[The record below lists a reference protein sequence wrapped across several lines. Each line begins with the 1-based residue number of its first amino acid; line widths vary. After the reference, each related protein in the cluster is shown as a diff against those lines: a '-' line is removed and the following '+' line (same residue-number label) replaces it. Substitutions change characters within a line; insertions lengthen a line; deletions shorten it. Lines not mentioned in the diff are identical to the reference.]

1 MKEHN
6 MEYNSSRENL
16 AIPEYGRH
24 VQNLVNYAKTIE
36 DDDFRQAFIERILD
50 LMMQMH
56 PQNKIMDDYKEKLW
70 KHLFRIANYELNV
83 KVPGGHIPTKEEAEK
98 KPEKIP
104 YPASEARYRHYGN
117 NVQRL
122 IKKALEMEAGPVRD
136 GFVATIGSYMKLAY
150 RTWNKEHYVS
160 DETIKSDLET
170 LSGGIL
176 TLDDDATIDNL
187 TSANRSNSRRKK
199 MSGSGHNGN
208 GSNNYQGRSSRNNS
222 NYKGRRRKP

>member
-1 MKEHN
+1 MNEHN
-6 MEYNSSRENL
+6 MEYNSARENL

-24 VQNLVNYAKTIE
+24 VQNLVNHAKTIE
-36 DDDFRQAFIERILD
+36 DDDYRQAFVERVLD

-70 KHLFRIANYELNV
+70 KHLFRIANYDLKV
-83 KVPGGHIPTKEEAEK
+83 RVPGGHIPTREEAEK
-98 KPEKIP
+98 KPEMIP

-122 IKKALEMEAGPVRD
+122 IKKALEMEEGPVRD

-160 DETIKSDLET
+160 DDVIKNDLET
-170 LSGGIL
+170 LSGGKL
-176 TLDDDATIDNL
+176 TLDDDASIDVL
-187 TSANRSNSRRKK
+187 SSTNRGRRKK
-199 MSGSGHNGN
+199 PTSNNGN
-208 GSNNYQGRSSRNNS
+208 NSSSNPYQGRSSRSSS
-222 NYKGRRRKP
+222 NYKGRRRKS

>member
-1 MKEHN
+1 

-24 VQNLVNYAKTIE
+24 VQNLVNYAKTVE
-36 DDDFRQAFIERILD
+36 DPEYRQALVERILD

-70 KHLFRIANYELNV
+70 KHLFRIANYELDV
-83 KVPGGHIPTKEEAEK
+83 EVPGGHKPTREEADK
-98 KPEKIP
+98 KPDMIP
-104 YPASEARYRHYGN
+104 YPSSEARYRHYGS

-122 IKKALEMEAGPVRD
+122 IKKALEMEEGPVRD

-160 DETIKSDLET
+160 DEVIKNDLQT
-170 LSGGIL
+170 LSGGQL
-176 TLDDDATIDNL
+176 SMDDDASIDNL
-187 TSANRSNSRRKK
+187 TSSNNNRGDRDRGPRRKK
-199 MSGSGHNGN
+199 SSSQSNGRLPIIRLSF
-208 GSNNYQGRSSRNNS
+208 GIRTKLFHQCLRN
-222 NYKGRRRKP
+222 

>member
-1 MKEHN
+1 MNEHN

-36 DDDFRQAFIERILD
+36 DPEYRQALVERILD

-70 KHLFRIANYELNV
+70 KHLFRIANYELDV
-83 KVPGGHIPTKEEAEK
+83 KVPGGHAPTKEEAEK

-122 IKKALEMEAGPVRD
+122 IKKALEMEEGPVRD

-160 DETIKSDLET
+160 DEVIKNDLET
-170 LSGGIL
+170 LSGGKL
-176 TLDDDATIDNL
+176 TMDDDASIENL
-187 TSANRSNSRRKK
+187 SSPPSRGGGRDSRRKK
-199 MSGSGHNGN
+199 TN
-208 GSNNYQGRSSRNNS
+208 GSSNYQGRSSRSNNNS
-222 NYKGRRRKP
+222 NYKGRRRK